1 MTLVPSIAANG
12 DVPLSAPAR
21 ADSGSGASAMPAVP
35 LAALAAACT
44 AQARIDS
51 PLGGLL
57 LARTAAGLAG
67 VWFDGQRWHP
77 GALAAPWSPDDPLLA
92 EAARQLAGYFAGTR
106 RDFDLPLDPRGT
118 PFQRAVWQRLGAIE
132 RGCTTTYGA
141 VARELGAPRAVR
153 AVGAAIGRNPLSI
166 VVPCHRVLGAGGAPT
181 GYAGG
186 LHRKAALLALEGM
199 R

>member
-1 MTLVPSIAANG
+1 MTYTLSIVADTVARPSVTGAAHGAQRGVPVAA
-12 DVPLSAPAR
+12 LT
-21 ADSGSGASAMPAVP
+21 
-35 LAALAAACT
+35 ALAAACT
-44 AQARIDS
+44 AQARIDT
-51 PLGGLL
+51 PLGSML

-77 GALAAPWSPDDPLLA
+77 GALAAPLVPDDPLLA
-92 EAARQLAGYFAGTR
+92 EAARQLKDYFAGTR
-106 RDFDLPLDPRGT
+106 RGFDLPLDLHGT
-118 PFQRAVWQRLGAIE
+118 PFQRAVWQRLGLIPPGA
-132 RGCTTTYGA
+132 TTTYGA

-153 AVGAAIGRNPLSI
+153 AVGAAVGRNPVSI

-186 LHRKAALLALEGM
+186 LQRKAALLALEGV

>member
-1 MTLVPSIAANG
+1 MTFLVSTAAQGN
-12 DVPLSAPAR
+12 VPPSAPA
-21 ADSGSGASAMPAVP
+21 GTGGAPLPAPP
-35 LAALAAACT
+35 LAVLAAAVT
-44 AQARIDS
+44 AQRRIDT
-51 PLGGLL
+51 PLGAML

-67 VWFDGQRWHP
+67 VWFEGQRWHP
-77 GALAAPWSPDDPLLA
+77 GLLAAPSSPGDALLA

-106 RDFDLPLDPRGT
+106 RAFDPPLDPRGT
-118 PFQRAVWQRLGAIE
+118 AFQRAVWQRLGAIG
-132 RGCTTTYGA
+132 RGRTTTYGA
-141 VARELGAPRAVR
+141 VARELGASRAVR

-186 LHRKAALLALEGM
+186 LHRKAALLALEGA